1 MPLGVTLGPVAVRL
15 EVSVRLE
22 VAVKLEVAIKLEVA
36 MGLASEAICFYFF
49 GRQLDFWK

>member
-1 MPLGVTLGPVAVRL
+1 MPLGVILGPVAVRL

-22 VAVKLEVAIKLEVA
+22 VAVKLEVA
-36 MGLASEAICFYFF
+36 MGLASEVICFYFF